1 MEINQKTNLLIT
13 GDVAERTFAILEGTG
28 TNWQVN
34 KLPLITAE
42 GYQTESFGNFR
53 SDNNSWLGTTKA
65 RYEVM
70 NNHTLVEQLVQ
81 ATEMLDLSVTNGG
94 MLKGGRK
101 VYYQIELPEQYIGK
115 SNVKRQ
121 ITALNSHDGSTCI
134 GFGSSSTVVV
144 CQNTFHKSMKEIDK
158 VLHTGNSLE
167 RIKAL
172 AKRLKEAII
181 GDNKLMEVMQQMSSV
196 PLRDEMIER
205 TIRKLF
211 LVDTSEKLEKVPTR
225 TKNNIEAF
233 ADSLN
238 TEIQLEGST
247 VWGLFNAVTRY
258 TNHVA
263 APSKQAD
270 KDVYLMQGAGAK
282 MNNLAFN
289 ELMQYIEKN
298 SYTDLVT
305 IERG

>member
-1 MEINQKTNLLIT
+1 MEINKQTNLLVT
-13 GDVAERTFAILEGTG
+13 GNVAERTFAILEGTN
-28 TNWQVN
+28 TNWLVN

-53 SDNNSWLGTTKA
+53 SDNNDWLGTTKG

-144 CQNTFHKSMKEIDK
+144 CQNTFHKSMKEVDK

-172 AKRLKEAII
+172 ANRLKEAIV
-181 GDNKLMEVMQQMSSV
+181 GDNKLMEVMQNMANV

-211 LVDTSEKLEKVPTR
+211 LVDTTEKLTNIPTR
-225 TKNNIEAF
+225 TKNNIESF
-233 ADSLN
+233 ADALD
-238 TEIQLEGST
+238 TEIKLEGAT

-263 APSKQAD
+263 APQKD
-270 KDVYLMQGAGAK
+270 KENYLMNGAGAK